1 MIELKDVTKTYAK
14 GRLDVNAL
22 RGVTIQVNEGEFVS
36 IQGPSGSGKT
46 TLLNTIGLL
55 DEPTS
60 GSLCLFGRET
70 TDLGRRERARFRGT
84 TIGFVFQSFNLISSL
99 KAWQNVALPLK
110 YAGIGRTDRR
120 QRASKALERMGLADR
135 AEHYPSELS
144 GGEEQRVAIA
154 RSLVIDPKVVLADEP
169 TGNLDSESGHGVM
182 AQFVALNDL
191 GTTLVVV
198 THDPLVAPY
207 AKRHITMLDGCV
219 NTDGRYPDHVESEAR
234 VAEMQA

>member
-22 RGVTIQVNEGEFVS
+22 KGVSMQVVEGEFVS

-55 DEPTS
+55 DEPSS
-60 GSLCLFGRET
+60 GSIRLFGRET
-70 TDLGRRERARFRGT
+70 TGLRRRERARFRGS
-84 TIGFVFQSFNLISSL
+84 TIGFVFQSFNLITSL
-99 KAWQNVALPLK
+99 NAWQNVALPLK
-110 YAGIGRTDRR
+110 YAGISRIERK
-120 QRASKALERMGLADR
+120 QRALRALGLMGLTDR
-135 AEHYPSELS
+135 AEHHPAELS

-182 AQFVALNDL
+182 AQFAALNDL

-207 AKRHITMLDGCV
+207 AKRHVTMLDGLV
-219 NTDGRYPDHVESEAR
+219 DTDGQNPDHVESRAS
-234 VAEMQA
+234 ATNAIG

>member
-1 MIELKDVTKTYAK
+1 MIELMDVMKTYVK
-14 GRLDVNAL
+14 GRLDVDAL

-46 TLLNTIGLL
+46 TLLNMIGLL

-60 GSLCLFGRET
+60 GRISLFGRVT
-70 TDLGRRERARFRGT
+70 TDLGRRAQARFRGT
-84 TIGFVFQSFNLISSL
+84 TVGFVFQSFNLISSL

-110 YAGIGRTDRR
+110 YAGVSRAERK
-120 QRASKALERMGLADR
+120 QRALEALERIGLADR
-135 AEHYPSELS
+135 AEHHPAELS

-154 RSLVIDPKVVLADEP
+154 RSLAIDPKLVLADEP
-169 TGNLDSESGHGVM
+169 TGNLDSESGHDVM
-182 AQFVALNDL
+182 AQFAAVNAL

-207 AKRHITMLDGCV
+207 ARRHISMLDGRV
-219 NTDGRYPDHVESEAR
+219 NTDG
-234 VAEMQA
+234 